1 MGQSKQQYSNLRN
14 FYFNNK
20 LKLFTDKG
28 TKIISKIISNN
39 LKH

>member
-20 LKLFTDKG
+20 LKLFTDKVQ
-28 TKIISKIISNN
+28 K
-39 LKH
+39 